1 MRGIRN
7 DNQTNLFC
15 YVQREDRIPANHP
28 LRQIRQMVDQVLGSM
43 NDLFDGLYSRVGRPS
58 IPPEHL
64 LRASLLQVLY
74 TIRSEWLLV
83 EQLDYNLLF
92 RWFAGLSADARVR
105 DHSTFSQ
112 NRDHLFTEDVARAFF
127 IRVRSLAEWGKL
139 SSDVHFSVDGILIDA
154 WSQHKSFVRK
164 DDDNPP
170 PGGRARMSISGAR
183 HAATRLTSPA
193 PTRNPG
199 WPARVLETPT
209 ACAIWRTS

>member
-74 TIRSEWLLV
+74 TIRSE
-83 EQLDYNLLF
+83 
-92 RWFAGLSADARVR
+92 
-105 DHSTFSQ
+105 
-112 NRDHLFTEDVARAFF
+112 
-127 IRVRSLAEWGKL
+127 
-139 SSDVHFSVDGILIDA
+139 
-154 WSQHKSFVRK
+154 
-164 DDDNPP
+164 
-170 PGGRARMSISGAR
+170 
-183 HAATRLTSPA
+183 
-193 PTRNPG
+193 
-199 WPARVLETPT
+199 
-209 ACAIWRTS
+209 